1 MVYKDMN
8 HIVNAFSPTTG
19 KRSGKLKFSIEFRR
33 RGHLSR
39 NRLRKWLVLVGTAGM
54 VPDRKCPSLISTVNT
69 QLIGDGRKTETRH
82 PL

>member
-1 MVYKDMN
+1 MVYKDVD

-39 NRLRKWLVLVGTAGM
+39 NR
-54 VPDRKCPSLISTVNT
+54 
-69 QLIGDGRKTETRH
+69 
-82 PL
+82 